1 MIRGG
6 IMQDEFSGKFRSVKL
21 KMCLSLLP
29 PIVIGLII
37 ITALAGYN
45 SFGNI
50 SELTEHST
58 NQTIKANAFDI
69 HERLSRMKLI
79 CENMG
84 AAMEYDY
91 LKESQQELANDL
103 VKSLN
108 DEEMANGG
116 GVWFEP
122 FAYRPTDMYVC
133 PFVFRDN
140 GTLKTSFNYVQESGD
155 YIPTDWYKL
164 GKAAKHGDAALT
176 EPYYDPAAK
185 IMMVTYSAPMYSEG
199 KAGQYIGNVTLDISL
214 ASIAEMV
221 KKIHINGKGYAI
233 LTSENGTY
241 IAGVDEAK
249 LNGETNAI
257 NESNPSL
264 AAAMK
269 EMVSATQDG
278 RTEFESENGDTMI
291 VYYQT
296 VPDINWHLGVVISK
310 SDLYAEAYGLLLT
323 LAGIALVVLLLLM
336 FAAYYTVSGYATRI
350 GVDQKFAEDLADG
363 NYARSE
369 VTAKSN
375 DEIGRLGNAI
385 NRMYRQTKNVIKMI
399 SDHSGSMSESSST
412 LGTSADKLNARM
424 DIIQQKMSSIN
435 EAMMNASSATE
446 EVNASVDSVSEAANV
461 LSGEATHALKQAEE
475 IRVRAKEVEKN
486 STEASLSAEKL
497 AKEFSAKLAAS
508 IEQSKTVEQVGTMAA
523 TISGIA
529 KQINLLSLNAS
540 IEAASAGESGR
551 GFTVVAMEIG
561 KLAKETADTVEE
573 IQQNINAVQSA
584 VATLSSDAEQILKFL
599 NETVAP
605 QYIEFTKVAEQYGA
619 DAETFRAVSQKIA
632 ETSSNVNGTM
642 EQVNKAIAQIANS
655 AQSTAAL
662 TIQVTDAVN
671 DVSDS
676 VSDVTDISKQQSEIA
691 DSLREAVSNFR
702 LRN

>member
-1 MIRGG
+1 
-6 IMQDEFSGKFRSVKL
+6 MQDEFSTGFRSVKL

-58 NQTIKANAFDI
+58 HQTIRANAIDI
-69 HERLSRMKLI
+69 QSRLSRMKLI
-79 CENMG
+79 SENM
-84 AAMEYDY
+84 AASMEFDY
-91 LKESQQELANDL
+91 LKESQEEMANDL
-103 VKSLN
+103 VSNLK

-122 FAYRPTDMYVC
+122 FAYRPSDMYVC
-133 PFVFRDN
+133 PFVFREN
-140 GTLKTSFNYVQESGD
+140 GNLKVSYDYVKESGD

-176 EPYYDPAAK
+176 EPYYDSSAK
-185 IMMVTYSAPMYSEG
+185 IMMVTYSSPMYSEG
-199 KAGQYIGNVTLDISL
+199 DTSKYIGNVTLDISL
-214 ASIAEMV
+214 DAISEMV
-221 KKIHINGKGYAI
+221 KGIHINGKGYAI
-233 LTSENGTY
+233 LTSEDGTY

-249 LNGETNAI
+249 LNGETKATE
-257 NESNPSL
+257 ESNASM

-269 EMVSATQDG
+269 QMVSATQEG
-278 RTEFESENGDTMI
+278 NTQFENENGDTMI

-296 VPDINWHLGVVISK
+296 IPDINWHLGVVISK
-310 SDLYAEAYGLLLT
+310 SDLYSEAYSLLFT
-323 LAGIALVVLLLLM
+323 LAGIAVVVLLLLL
-336 FAAYYTVSGYATRI
+336 FAAYHTVSGYATRI

-363 NYARSE
+363 DYTRSE

-385 NRMYRQTKNVIKMI
+385 NRMYRQTKKVINTI
-399 SDHSGSMSESSST
+399 SEHSGSMNESSRT
-412 LGTSADKLNARM
+412 LGASAEMLTERM
-424 DIIQQKMSSIN
+424 DTIQNKMTSIN
-435 EAMMNASSATE
+435 EAMMSASSATE
-446 EVNASVDSVSEAANV
+446 EVNASVDSVSQAAHV
-461 LSGEATHALKQAEE
+461 LLGEATNSLKQAEE
-475 IRVRAKEVEKN
+475 IRTRAKEVEKN

-497 AKEFSAKLAAS
+497 AKEFSAKLAES
-508 IEQSKTVEQVGTMAA
+508 IEQSRTVEQVGSMAA

-573 IQQNINAVQSA
+573 IQQNISAVQSA
-584 VATLSSDAEQILKFL
+584 VATLSSDAGDILTFL

-605 QYIEFTKVAEQYGA
+605 QYIEFTKVAKQYGT

-632 ETSSNVNGTM
+632 ETSENVNDTM

-662 TIQVTDAVN
+662 TVQITDAV
-671 DVSDS
+671 DEVSDS
-676 VSDVTDISKQQSEIA
+676 VRDVSGISQQQSTIA
-691 DSLREAVSNFR
+691 ESLREAVSNFR
-702 LRN
+702 LNK